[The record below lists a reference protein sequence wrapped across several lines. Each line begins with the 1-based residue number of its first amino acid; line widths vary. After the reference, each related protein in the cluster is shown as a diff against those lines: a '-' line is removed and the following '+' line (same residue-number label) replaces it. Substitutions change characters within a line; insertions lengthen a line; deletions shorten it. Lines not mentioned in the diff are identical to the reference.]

1 MLKRLLL
8 TAALLF
14 AATAAQAGTLEQLRQ
29 KGFVAC
35 GVNPGL
41 GGFSMP
47 DSKDVWRGLD
57 VDVRRADDRWLE
69 MVRWSM
75 MAMLEAEELGITST
89 NANRMRADSHDAT
102 VQCLLGKSGNF
113 GKLMRLDNA
122 WALHIVSHVGNHG
135 ESYERNVGLGSS
147 LKLERGP
154 NALWTK
160 GGLIYAVP
168 FR

>member
-8 TAALLF
+8 AAALLF

-41 GGFSMP
+41 GRFSMP
-47 DSKDVWRGLD
+47 DSKDVWRGLG
-57 VDVRRADDRWLE
+57 VDVRRADDQWLE

-75 MAMLEAEELGITST
+75 MAMLEAEELGITLA
-89 NANRMRADSHDAT
+89 NANWMLADSHDTT
-102 VQCLLGKSGNF
+102 VHRLLGKSGNF

-122 WALHIVSHVGNHG
+122 WALHIDSHVDNHG
-135 ESYERNVGLGSS
+135 ESYERNVGLDSS

-160 GGLIYAVP
+160 GG
-168 FR
+168 